1 MIKSSSELIFTNCET
16 SSRLSTRLTA
26 FSGTVSFFARVFRIS
41 FASTRFEFCASLP
54 PFKITA
60 FPDFRANAEICMT
73 TSGRDSKI
81 TRMTPIGQD
90 TR

>member
-1 MIKSSSELIFTNCET
+1 M
-16 SSRLSTRLTA
+16 TA
-26 FSGTVSFFARVFRIS
+26 FSGTVSFFAREIRIN

-81 TRMTPIGQD
+81 TKITPIGQE